1 MDNLSGQV
9 SFFDLWIKFGKI
21 ILKVCSRFNSTADL
35 KITRKGCFLFC
46 LWYNEESWKLIKKN
60 MEKIKENLGEL
71 LTIIGV
77 GLFVFNVFN
86 FSYTTTTGFGF
97 SKFVFETAESNIE
110 GVAYY
115 YPMENLLLITLGSM
129 LVVAGF
135 FIYSEK
141 NRKYGK

>member
-1 MDNLSGQV
+1 
-9 SFFDLWIKFGKI
+9 
-21 ILKVCSRFNSTADL
+21 
-35 KITRKGCFLFC
+35 
-46 LWYNEESWKLIKKN
+46 

-115 YPMENLLLITLGSM
+115 YYPMENLLLITLGSM

>member
-1 MDNLSGQV
+1 
-9 SFFDLWIKFGKI
+9 
-21 ILKVCSRFNSTADL
+21 
-35 KITRKGCFLFC
+35 
-46 LWYNEESWKLIKKN
+46 